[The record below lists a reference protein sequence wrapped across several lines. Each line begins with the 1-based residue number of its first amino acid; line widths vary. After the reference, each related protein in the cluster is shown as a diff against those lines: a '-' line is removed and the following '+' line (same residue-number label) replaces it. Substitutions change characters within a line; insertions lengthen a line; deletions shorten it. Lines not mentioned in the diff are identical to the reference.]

1 MYYETQ
7 TYTNQFVGINPINEV
22 GNPLFGKPAGYGI
35 SQIDP
40 VNNTNQ
46 LWDWVANLD
55 GAITLFKDKVGS
67 LNRYVRQVRE
77 GREQKEIRKHHFE
90 IWEKGKLPDAA
101 EFNNYQANVDL
112 HQLYN
117 SGHFYTF
124 EPVQPNNHHL
134 GGHWVA
140 STKRYKGQ
148 YRYNQEMQIRV
159 GILPKYWD
167 DYYKGCTP

>member
-46 LWDWVANLD
+46 LWNWVENLK
-55 GAITLFKDKVGS
+55 GGVAIFHQKFSEVRSYVDTIKQGGSIYHNKIWGKLVYS
-67 LNRYVRQVRE
+67 LNIPQLTNA
-77 GREQKEIRKHHFE
+77 QALKE
-90 IWEKGKLPDAA
+90 
-101 EFNNYQANVDL
+101 L